1 VSAAYHRPAE
11 PPRGTSRAQ
20 CALAATVVLV
30 LMATGFIAGRAGGAR
45 SGPAAPIAE
54 VDGIP
59 IGVVASRAGALA
71 AADSYLI
78 VDQQA
83 IEQDPGRF
91 QALVREA
98 FAAAIQHDVLEQ
110 AAAVRAQ
117 DSRGMALWAS
127 GGRSATMIGAHRVDF
142 YRDGAAQVTSWVGTI
157 FWGPGQPPK
166 QAWDL
171 ARTQLR
177 WTDGRWLVTSM
188 VTRLPT
194 PGPVPA
200 STPQA
205 DPRDD
210 TAGDFDNALAGFGA
224 LGTGAPLG

>member
-1 VSAAYHRPAE
+1 VSAAYQRPAE
-11 PPRGTSRAQ
+11 PPRGVSRTR

-30 LMATGFIAGRAGGAR
+30 LIGAGFIVGRAGAGR
-45 SGPAAPIAE
+45 SADAAPIAD
-54 VDGIP
+54 VDGVP
-59 IGVVASRAGALA
+59 IGVLDSRAGALA
-71 AADSYLI
+71 AADSYLE
-78 VDQQA
+78 VDQQT
-83 IEQDPGRF
+83 IEQDPSRF
-91 QALVREA
+91 RALVREA
-98 FAAAIQHDVLEQ
+98 FATAIQPEVLQE
-110 AAAVRAQ
+110 AAAVRAR
-117 DSRGMALWAS
+117 DPRGMALWAS
-127 GGRSATMIGAHRVDF
+127 GGRSVTMIGAHRVDF
-142 YRDGAAQVTSWVGTI
+142 YGDGVAQVTSWVGTI

-177 WTDGRWLVTSM
+177 WAGGRWLVTGM

-205 DPRDD
+205 DPGDD
-210 TAGDFDNALAGFGA
+210 TAGEFDNALAGFSA